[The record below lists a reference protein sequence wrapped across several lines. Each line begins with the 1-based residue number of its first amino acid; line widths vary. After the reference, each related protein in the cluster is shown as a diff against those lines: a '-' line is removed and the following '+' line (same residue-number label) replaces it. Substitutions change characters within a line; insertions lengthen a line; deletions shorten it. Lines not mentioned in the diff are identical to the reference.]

1 MYYPNCTC
9 PDGSTP
15 DKEPVKPEM
24 SYIRFLN
31 AIPNQPEIV
40 IDIYVNRKLVVKNLK
55 YEDFTEYIPAKSGVY
70 NVQIYPAGNHTEQLL
85 DIKIKTEP
93 DKIYTAAIIG
103 TINNVELEVFEDKYL
118 EDSASN
124 AYMRFANLSPDS
136 PGLNIFIDDVPV
148 VYDLQYLEVTDYLKL
163 SDGKHTMKV
172 ERADNNER
180 VISHP
185 NMVLKNG
192 YIYTS
197 YMVGLVND
205 KPFIQVL
212 IPLDGSSY
220 IKTDEQY

>member
-85 DIKIKTEP
+85 DIRIKTEP
-93 DKIYTAAIIG
+93 DKIYTAAAIG

-148 VYDLQYLEVTDYLKL
+148 VYDLQYLEVTD
-163 SDGKHTMKV
+163 
-172 ERADNNER
+172 
-180 VISHP
+180 
-185 NMVLKNG
+185 
-192 YIYTS
+192 
-197 YMVGLVND
+197 
-205 KPFIQVL
+205 
-212 IPLDGSSY
+212 
-220 IKTDEQY
+220 